1 MTDTTQLALLLP
13 FETVDPDAHHRAV
26 VRDTIET
33 TAALNHGHV
42 SSNQVRA
49 RLRTTGVDVP
59 SHVVGQVY
67 AQLRR
72 EGRLVEAG
80 SERSTDTQS
89 GNGGRLIPTY
99 TWVTP

>member
-1 MTDTTQLALLLP
+1 MTDTQLMLGVEAP
-13 FETVDPDAHHRAV
+13 VVDPDALARQT
-26 VRDTIET
+26 VRTVIENE
-33 TAALNHGHV
+33 ARLHGGHV
-42 SSNQVRA
+42 SSNAVRA

-89 GNGGRLIPTY
+89 GNGGRLIPSY
-99 TWVTP
+99 VWVSP